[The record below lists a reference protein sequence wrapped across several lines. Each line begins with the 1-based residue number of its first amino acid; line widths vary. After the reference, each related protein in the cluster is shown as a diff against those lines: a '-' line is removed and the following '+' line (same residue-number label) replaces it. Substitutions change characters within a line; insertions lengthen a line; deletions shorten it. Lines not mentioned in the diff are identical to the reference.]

1 LSELSHKL
9 VWLVE
14 VVVAQ
19 GGAPSLPS
27 SSSSFSLKR
36 RTQNG
41 GQDCLKIYENNLKI
55 PLTVLVLLLLV
66 VVVAELLV
74 LVSGQRGSHP
84 EKILKAT

>member
-1 LSELSHKL
+1 
-9 VWLVE
+9 
-14 VVVAQ
+14 VAQ
-19 GGAPSLPS
+19 GGAPSLPSSSSSS

-55 PLTVLVLLLLV
+55 PLTVLVLLLVV